1 MVTLRGTH
9 LSKEDK
15 EWLKTISKEQLF
27 INYREQKR
35 ITDELRE
42 QVENLNIDDVNYC
55 NLNTYVIK
63 TEDTTGCFNFFTQA
77 KDHKKALE
85 QLLENSSDYRNIVK
99 ANRDL
104 TISVKIIEKT
114 D

>member
-15 EWLKTISKEQLF
+15 EWLKTMSKEQLF

-42 QVENLNIDDVNYC
+42 QVKKLNIDDVSKSFCDNCKSGLIDYPEINRRTC
-55 NLNTYVIK
+55 QC
-63 TEDTTGCFNFFTQA
+63 G
-77 KDHKKALE
+77 ALRY
-85 QLLENSSDYRNIVK
+85 NVC
-99 ANRDL
+99 
-104 TISVKIIEKT
+104 
-114 D
+114 